1 MALLAAGGSVA
12 MTVYV
17 ALLHSIILGAGR
29 RVVMSDLRAT
39 AERIGF
45 RSPRTLVATGN
56 LVFDA
61 DQGSAAEVEKALEQ
75 AFSEDFGKPVD
86 IIARTAEDWLA
97 LADGNPFCA
106 ANDAEAQN
114 IVVRVMRAPL
124 ADDIPST
131 LQRRSSGG
139 EQIRLVKGDLW
150 IHFPCKPSESKLLS
164 ALTTKRLGPGTF
176 RNWNTVRGLTDM
188 IKA

>member
-1 MALLAAGGSVA
+1 MALLAACGCYA

-17 ALLHSIILGAGR
+17 ALLHSIVLGAGR
-29 RVVMSDLRAT
+29 RVVMADLRAT

-61 DQGSAAEVEKALEQ
+61 DQNNVSEVENALEQ
-75 AFSEDFGKPVD
+75 AFAADFGKHVD
-86 IIARTAEDWLA
+86 IIARTAQDWLA
-97 LADGNPFCA
+97 VAAGNPFHA
-106 ANDAEAQN
+106 ASDAEAQN
-114 IVVRVMRAPL
+114 IVIRVMRAPL
-124 ADDIPST
+124 SADVPAT
-131 LQRRSSGG
+131 LKRRCTGG
-139 EQIRLVKGDLW
+139 EQIRLVNGDLW
-150 IHFPCKPSESKLLS
+150 IHFPGKPSESKLLS

>member
-1 MALLAAGGSVA
+1 
-12 MTVYV
+12 MTTYV
-17 ALLHSIILGAGR
+17 ALLYSIVLGPGR
-29 RVVMSDLRAT
+29 RVIMSDLRAT

-61 DQGSAAEVEKALEQ
+61 DQDTVSEVETALER
-75 AFSEDFGKPVD
+75 AFVEDFGKHVD
-86 IIARTAEDWLA
+86 IIVRTAKDWIA
-97 LADGNPFCA
+97 LDAGNPFDA
-106 ANDAEAQN
+106 ASDAEAQN

-124 ADDIPST
+124 AADIPAT
-131 LQRRSSGG
+131 LQSRAGGG
-139 EQIRLVKGDLW
+139 EQIRIVNGDLW
-150 IHFPCKPSESKLLS
+150 IRFPGRPNESKLLS

>member
-1 MALLAAGGSVA
+1 MAVLAAGSCFA

-17 ALLHSIILGAGR
+17 ALLHSIVLGAGR

-45 RSPRTLVATGN
+45 RAPRTLVATGN

-61 DQGSAAEVEKALEQ
+61 DHGSAAEVEKALEQ
-75 AFSEDFGKPVD
+75 AFAEDFGKPVD
-86 IIARTAEDWLA
+86 VIARTAEDWLA
-97 LADGNPFCA
+97 LADGNPFRA
-106 ANDAEAQN
+106 ASDAEAQN

-131 LQRRSSGG
+131 LQRRSNGS
-139 EQIRLVKGDLW
+139 EQIRLVNGDLW
-150 IHFPCKPSESKLLS
+150 IHFPGKPSESKLLS